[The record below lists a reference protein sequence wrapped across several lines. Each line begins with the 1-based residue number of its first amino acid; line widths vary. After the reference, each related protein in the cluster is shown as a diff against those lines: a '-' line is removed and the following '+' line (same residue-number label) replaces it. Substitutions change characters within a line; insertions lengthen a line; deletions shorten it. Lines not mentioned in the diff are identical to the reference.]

1 MISRKHL
8 SQNIAF
14 GLFRLL
20 SLSVVGILFAILG
33 FIIYKGIGVID
44 WEFLTGAPTDGMTS
58 GGILPAIVGTFCL
71 MTGSALFAFPVGVM
85 SGIYMNEYAPK
96 GWIVRFIRM
105 MTNNLSGIPSIV
117 FGLFGMALFVNYMD
131 FGDSILAGSL
141 TLGLLSLPL
150 VIRTTEEALK
160 AIPDNLREGSRALGA
175 TKQQT
180 IWHVILP
187 MGMPNIITGLIL
199 ALGRVSGETAPIL
212 FTCAA
217 YFLPQLPGS
226 IFDQCMALPMNV
238 LLGWHIQT
246 IIVVTS
252 VAIVLYSML
261 GGMKAVIW
269 TEAIQGIILIG
280 GALVCMFILLFDMPG
295 GPVQTFS
302 IAMEDG
308 KFSLGSFGSSL
319 SESTFWVCLI
329 YGIFTNLQNYGI
341 DQSYVQRYHTAKNE
355 KEAKFSA
362 LFGGYLFIPV
372 SAVFFMIGTGLYA
385 FYKVHPGILPDGVG
399 ADYVFPFFIVNELP
413 VGLTGLL
420 IASIFAAG
428 MSTIA
433 TSVTSSS
440 TIILTD
446 YYQRF
451 RKHAGNRE
459 RMLVLKL
466 SSVGVGVAGILVAF
480 AFMSVQSALDAW
492 WALASIFSGGMLGLF
507 LLGYISRK
515 ARNFDAVLGVVCGV
529 ILVCWIVISPFV
541 HANLAIVFGTLLIFL
556 VGFLSANLLNKRRCK

>member
-1 MISRKHL
+1 MHIIDIIVFL
-8 SQNIAF
+8 LFTGGVVAF
-14 GLFRLL
+14 GCSFFKKKGTSEEFTSAGRSLPGWVVGMSIFATYVSSISYLGYPGQAFSGDWNAFVF
-20 SLSVVGILFAILG
+20 SLSIPIASYFAARYFVPFYRSQDSISAYSFLENRFG
-33 FIIYKGIGVID
+33 PWARIYASSCYL
-44 WEFLTGAPTDGMTS
+44 LTQIAR
-58 GGILPAIVGTFCL
+58 
-71 MTGSALFAFPVGVM
+71 TGS
-85 SGIYMNEYAPK
+85 
-96 GWIVRFIRM
+96 
-105 MTNNLSGIPSIV
+105 
-117 FGLFGMALFVNYMD
+117 
-131 FGDSILAGSL
+131 ILY
-141 TLGLLSLPL
+141 LL
-150 VIRTTEEALK
+150 
-160 AIPDNLREGSRALGA
+160 
-175 TKQQT
+175 
-180 IWHVILP
+180 
-187 MGMPNIITGLIL
+187 
-199 ALGRVSGETAPIL
+199 
-212 FTCAA
+212 
-217 YFLPQLPGS
+217 
-226 IFDQCMALPMNV
+226 ALPMNV

-385 FYKVHPGILPDGVG
+385 FYKVHPGILPDGVR

-507 LLGYISRK
+507 LLGYISKK

>member
-1 MISRKHL
+1 MHIIDIIVFL
-8 SQNIAF
+8 LFTGGVVAF
-14 GLFRLL
+14 GCSFFKKKGTSEEFTSAGRSLPGWVVGMSIFATYVSSISYLGYPGKAFSGDWNAFVF
-20 SLSVVGILFAILG
+20 SLSIPIASYFAARYFVPFYRSQDSISAYSFLENRFG
-33 FIIYKGIGVID
+33 PWARIYASSCYL
-44 WEFLTGAPTDGMTS
+44 LTQIAR
-58 GGILPAIVGTFCL
+58 
-71 MTGSALFAFPVGVM
+71 TGS
-85 SGIYMNEYAPK
+85 
-96 GWIVRFIRM
+96 
-105 MTNNLSGIPSIV
+105 
-117 FGLFGMALFVNYMD
+117 
-131 FGDSILAGSL
+131 ILY
-141 TLGLLSLPL
+141 LL
-150 VIRTTEEALK
+150 
-160 AIPDNLREGSRALGA
+160 
-175 TKQQT
+175 
-180 IWHVILP
+180 
-187 MGMPNIITGLIL
+187 
-199 ALGRVSGETAPIL
+199 
-212 FTCAA
+212 
-217 YFLPQLPGS
+217 
-226 IFDQCMALPMNV
+226 ALPMNV
-238 LLGWHIQT
+238 LLGWNIQT
-246 IIVVTS
+246 IIIVTS

-280 GALVCMFILLFDMPG
+280 GALVCMFILLFDMPE
-295 GPVQTFS
+295 GPAQTFS

-329 YGIFTNLQNYGI
+329 YGVFTNLQNYGI

-355 KEAKFSA
+355 KEAEFSA

-385 FYKVHPGILPDGVG
+385 FYKVHPGVLPDGVG

-556 VGFLSANLLNKRRCK
+556 VGFLSANLFNKRRCK

>member
-1 MISRKHL
+1 
-8 SQNIAF
+8 
-14 GLFRLL
+14 
-20 SLSVVGILFAILG
+20 
-33 FIIYKGIGVID
+33 
-44 WEFLTGAPTDGMTS
+44 
-58 GGILPAIVGTFCL
+58 
-71 MTGSALFAFPVGVM
+71 
-85 SGIYMNEYAPK
+85 
-96 GWIVRFIRM
+96 
-105 MTNNLSGIPSIV
+105 
-117 FGLFGMALFVNYMD
+117 
-131 FGDSILAGSL
+131 
-141 TLGLLSLPL
+141 
-150 VIRTTEEALK
+150 
-160 AIPDNLREGSRALGA
+160 
-175 TKQQT
+175 
-180 IWHVILP
+180 
-187 MGMPNIITGLIL
+187 
-199 ALGRVSGETAPIL
+199 
-212 FTCAA
+212 
-217 YFLPQLPGS
+217 
-226 IFDQCMALPMNV
+226 MNV

-399 ADYVFPFFIVNELP
+399 ADYVFSVFIVNELP

-466 SSVGVGVAGILVAF
+466 SSVGVGVAGILV
-480 AFMSVQSALDAW
+480 
-492 WALASIFSGGMLGLF
+492 
-507 LLGYISRK
+507 LLLYECAKCAG
-515 ARNFDAVLGVVCGV
+515 C
-529 ILVCWIVISPFV
+529 
-541 HANLAIVFGTLLIFL
+541 L
-556 VGFLSANLLNKRRCK
+556 VGVGVYFQRRHVGTVSIGVYFEEST

>member
-1 MISRKHL
+1 MHIIDIIVFL
-8 SQNIAF
+8 LFTGGVVAF
-14 GLFRLL
+14 GCSFFKKKGTSEEFTSAGRSLPGWVVGMSIFATYVSSISYLGYPGKAFSGDWNAFVF
-20 SLSVVGILFAILG
+20 SLSIPIASYFAARYFVPFYRSQDSISAYSFLENRFG
-33 FIIYKGIGVID
+33 PWARIYASSCYL
-44 WEFLTGAPTDGMTS
+44 LTQIAR
-58 GGILPAIVGTFCL
+58 
-71 MTGSALFAFPVGVM
+71 TGS
-85 SGIYMNEYAPK
+85 
-96 GWIVRFIRM
+96 
-105 MTNNLSGIPSIV
+105 
-117 FGLFGMALFVNYMD
+117 
-131 FGDSILAGSL
+131 ILY
-141 TLGLLSLPL
+141 LL
-150 VIRTTEEALK
+150 
-160 AIPDNLREGSRALGA
+160 
-175 TKQQT
+175 
-180 IWHVILP
+180 
-187 MGMPNIITGLIL
+187 
-199 ALGRVSGETAPIL
+199 
-212 FTCAA
+212 
-217 YFLPQLPGS
+217 
-226 IFDQCMALPMNV
+226 ALPMNV
-238 LLGWHIQT
+238 LLGWNIQT
-246 IIVVTS
+246 IIIVTS

-280 GALVCMFILLFDMPG
+280 GALVCMFILLFDMPE
-295 GPVQTFS
+295 GPAQTFS

-329 YGIFTNLQNYGI
+329 YGVFTNLQNYGI

-385 FYKVHPGILPDGVG
+385 FYKVHPGVLPDGVG

-515 ARNFDAVLGVVCGV
+515 ARNFDAVLGAVCGV

-556 VGFLSANLLNKRRCK
+556 VGFLSANLFNKRRCK

>member
-1 MISRKHL
+1 MHIIDIIVFL
-8 SQNIAF
+8 LFTGGVVAF
-14 GLFRLL
+14 GCSFFKKKGTSEEFTSAGRSLPGWVVGMSIFATYVSSISYLGYPGKAFSGDWNAFVF
-20 SLSVVGILFAILG
+20 SLSIPIASYFAARYFVPFYRSQDSISAYSFLENRFG
-33 FIIYKGIGVID
+33 PWARIYASSCYL
-44 WEFLTGAPTDGMTS
+44 LTQIAR
-58 GGILPAIVGTFCL
+58 
-71 MTGSALFAFPVGVM
+71 TGS
-85 SGIYMNEYAPK
+85 
-96 GWIVRFIRM
+96 
-105 MTNNLSGIPSIV
+105 
-117 FGLFGMALFVNYMD
+117 
-131 FGDSILAGSL
+131 ILY
-141 TLGLLSLPL
+141 LL
-150 VIRTTEEALK
+150 
-160 AIPDNLREGSRALGA
+160 
-175 TKQQT
+175 
-180 IWHVILP
+180 
-187 MGMPNIITGLIL
+187 
-199 ALGRVSGETAPIL
+199 
-212 FTCAA
+212 
-217 YFLPQLPGS
+217 
-226 IFDQCMALPMNV
+226 ALPMNV
-238 LLGWHIQT
+238 LLGWNIQT
-246 IIVVTS
+246 IIIVTS

-280 GALVCMFILLFDMPG
+280 GALVCMFILLFDMPE
-295 GPVQTFS
+295 GPAQTFS

-329 YGIFTNLQNYGI
+329 YGVFTNLQNYGI

-385 FYKVHPGILPDGVG
+385 FYKMHPGVLPDGVG

-556 VGFLSANLLNKRRCK
+556 VGFLSANLFNKRRCK

>member
-1 MISRKHL
+1 MHIIDIIVFL
-8 SQNIAF
+8 LFTGGVVAF
-14 GLFRLL
+14 GCSFFKKKGTSEEFTSAGRSLPGWVVGMSIFATYVSSISYLGYPGKAFSGDWNAFVF
-20 SLSVVGILFAILG
+20 SLSIPIASYFAARYFVPFYRSQDSISAYSFLENRFG
-33 FIIYKGIGVID
+33 PWARIYASSCYL
-44 WEFLTGAPTDGMTS
+44 LTQIAR
-58 GGILPAIVGTFCL
+58 
-71 MTGSALFAFPVGVM
+71 TGS
-85 SGIYMNEYAPK
+85 
-96 GWIVRFIRM
+96 
-105 MTNNLSGIPSIV
+105 
-117 FGLFGMALFVNYMD
+117 
-131 FGDSILAGSL
+131 ILY
-141 TLGLLSLPL
+141 LL
-150 VIRTTEEALK
+150 
-160 AIPDNLREGSRALGA
+160 
-175 TKQQT
+175 
-180 IWHVILP
+180 
-187 MGMPNIITGLIL
+187 
-199 ALGRVSGETAPIL
+199 
-212 FTCAA
+212 
-217 YFLPQLPGS
+217 
-226 IFDQCMALPMNV
+226 ALPMNV

-451 RKHAGNRE
+451 RKYAGNRE

>member
-1 MISRKHL
+1 MHIIDIIVFL
-8 SQNIAF
+8 LFTGGVVAF
-14 GLFRLL
+14 GCSFFKKKGTSEEFTSAGRSLPGWVVGMSIFATYVSSISYLGYPGKAFSGDWNAFVF
-20 SLSVVGILFAILG
+20 SLSIPIASYFAARYFVPFYRSQDSISAYSFLENRFG
-33 FIIYKGIGVID
+33 PWARIYASSCYL
-44 WEFLTGAPTDGMTS
+44 LTQIAR
-58 GGILPAIVGTFCL
+58 
-71 MTGSALFAFPVGVM
+71 TGS
-85 SGIYMNEYAPK
+85 
-96 GWIVRFIRM
+96 
-105 MTNNLSGIPSIV
+105 
-117 FGLFGMALFVNYMD
+117 
-131 FGDSILAGSL
+131 ILY
-141 TLGLLSLPL
+141 LL
-150 VIRTTEEALK
+150 
-160 AIPDNLREGSRALGA
+160 
-175 TKQQT
+175 
-180 IWHVILP
+180 
-187 MGMPNIITGLIL
+187 
-199 ALGRVSGETAPIL
+199 
-212 FTCAA
+212 
-217 YFLPQLPGS
+217 
-226 IFDQCMALPMNV
+226 ALPMNV

-480 AFMSVQSALDAW
+480 AFMSVQSALDTW

>member
-1 MISRKHL
+1 MHIIDIIVFL
-8 SQNIAF
+8 LFTGGVVAF
-14 GLFRLL
+14 GCSFFKKKGTSEEFTSAGRSLPGWVVGMSIFATYVSSISYLGYPGKAFSGDWNAFVF
-20 SLSVVGILFAILG
+20 SLSIPIASYFAARYFVPFYRSQDSISAYSFLENRFG
-33 FIIYKGIGVID
+33 PWARIYASSCYL
-44 WEFLTGAPTDGMTS
+44 LTQIAR
-58 GGILPAIVGTFCL
+58 
-71 MTGSALFAFPVGVM
+71 TGS
-85 SGIYMNEYAPK
+85 
-96 GWIVRFIRM
+96 
-105 MTNNLSGIPSIV
+105 
-117 FGLFGMALFVNYMD
+117 
-131 FGDSILAGSL
+131 ILY
-141 TLGLLSLPL
+141 LL
-150 VIRTTEEALK
+150 
-160 AIPDNLREGSRALGA
+160 
-175 TKQQT
+175 
-180 IWHVILP
+180 
-187 MGMPNIITGLIL
+187 
-199 ALGRVSGETAPIL
+199 
-212 FTCAA
+212 
-217 YFLPQLPGS
+217 
-226 IFDQCMALPMNV
+226 ALPMNV
-238 LLGWHIQT
+238 LLGWNIQT
-246 IIVVTS
+246 IIIVTS

-280 GALVCMFILLFDMPG
+280 GALVCMFILLFDMPE
-295 GPVQTFS
+295 GPAQTFS

-329 YGIFTNLQNYGI
+329 YGVFTNLQNYGI

-385 FYKVHPGILPDGVG
+385 FYKVHPGVLPDGVG

-541 HANLAIVFGTLLIFL
+541 HATLAIVFGTLLIFL
-556 VGFLSANLLNKRRCK
+556 VGFLSANLFNKRRCK

>member
-1 MISRKHL
+1 MHIIDIIVFL
-8 SQNIAF
+8 LFTGGVVAF
-14 GLFRLL
+14 GCSFFKKKGTSEEFTSAGRSLPGWVVGMSIFATYVSSISYLGYPGKAFSGDWNAFVF
-20 SLSVVGILFAILG
+20 SLSIPIASYFAARYFVPFYRSQDSISAYSFLENRFG
-33 FIIYKGIGVID
+33 PWARIYASSCYL
-44 WEFLTGAPTDGMTS
+44 LTQIAR
-58 GGILPAIVGTFCL
+58 
-71 MTGSALFAFPVGVM
+71 TGS
-85 SGIYMNEYAPK
+85 
-96 GWIVRFIRM
+96 
-105 MTNNLSGIPSIV
+105 
-117 FGLFGMALFVNYMD
+117 
-131 FGDSILAGSL
+131 ILY
-141 TLGLLSLPL
+141 LL
-150 VIRTTEEALK
+150 
-160 AIPDNLREGSRALGA
+160 
-175 TKQQT
+175 
-180 IWHVILP
+180 
-187 MGMPNIITGLIL
+187 
-199 ALGRVSGETAPIL
+199 
-212 FTCAA
+212 
-217 YFLPQLPGS
+217 
-226 IFDQCMALPMNV
+226 ALPMNV

-507 LLGYISRK
+507 LLGYISKK

-556 VGFLSANLLNKRRCK
+556 VGFLSANLLNKRRCCLLYTSPSPRDCS

>member
-1 MISRKHL
+1 MHIIDIIVFL
-8 SQNIAF
+8 LFTGGVVAF
-14 GLFRLL
+14 GCSFFKKKGTSEEFTSAGRSLPGWVVGMSIFATYVSSISYLGYPGKAFSGDWNAFVF
-20 SLSVVGILFAILG
+20 SLSIPIASHFAARYFVPFYRSQDSISAYSFLENRFG
-33 FIIYKGIGVID
+33 PWARIYTSSCYL
-44 WEFLTGAPTDGMTS
+44 LTQIAR
-58 GGILPAIVGTFCL
+58 
-71 MTGSALFAFPVGVM
+71 TGS
-85 SGIYMNEYAPK
+85 
-96 GWIVRFIRM
+96 
-105 MTNNLSGIPSIV
+105 
-117 FGLFGMALFVNYMD
+117 
-131 FGDSILAGSL
+131 ILY
-141 TLGLLSLPL
+141 LL
-150 VIRTTEEALK
+150 
-160 AIPDNLREGSRALGA
+160 
-175 TKQQT
+175 
-180 IWHVILP
+180 
-187 MGMPNIITGLIL
+187 
-199 ALGRVSGETAPIL
+199 
-212 FTCAA
+212 
-217 YFLPQLPGS
+217 
-226 IFDQCMALPMNV
+226 ALPMNV
-238 LLGWHIQT
+238 LLGWNIQT
-246 IIVVTS
+246 IIIVTS

-280 GALVCMFILLFDMPG
+280 GALVCMFILLFDMPE
-295 GPVQTFS
+295 GPAQTFS

-329 YGIFTNLQNYGI
+329 YGVFTNLQNYGI

-385 FYKVHPGILPDGVG
+385 FYKVHPGVLPDGVG

-556 VGFLSANLLNKRRCK
+556 VGFLSANLFNKKRCK

>member
-1 MISRKHL
+1 MHIIDIIVFL
-8 SQNIAF
+8 LFTGGVVAF
-14 GLFRLL
+14 GCSFFKKKGTSEEFTSAGRSLPGWVVGMSIFATYVSSISYLGYPGKAFSGDWNAFVF
-20 SLSVVGILFAILG
+20 SLSIPIASYFAARYFVPFYRSQDSISAYSFLENRFG
-33 FIIYKGIGVID
+33 PWARIYASSCYL
-44 WEFLTGAPTDGMTS
+44 LTQIAR
-58 GGILPAIVGTFCL
+58 
-71 MTGSALFAFPVGVM
+71 TGS
-85 SGIYMNEYAPK
+85 
-96 GWIVRFIRM
+96 
-105 MTNNLSGIPSIV
+105 
-117 FGLFGMALFVNYMD
+117 
-131 FGDSILAGSL
+131 ILY
-141 TLGLLSLPL
+141 LL
-150 VIRTTEEALK
+150 
-160 AIPDNLREGSRALGA
+160 
-175 TKQQT
+175 
-180 IWHVILP
+180 
-187 MGMPNIITGLIL
+187 
-199 ALGRVSGETAPIL
+199 
-212 FTCAA
+212 
-217 YFLPQLPGS
+217 
-226 IFDQCMALPMNV
+226 ALPMNV

-385 FYKVHPGILPDGVG
+385 FYKVHPGILPDGVR

-420 IASIFAAG
+420 IASIFAVG

-507 LLGYISRK
+507 LLGYISKK

>member
-1 MISRKHL
+1 MHIIDIIVFL
-8 SQNIAF
+8 LFTGGVVAF
-14 GLFRLL
+14 GCSFFKKKGTSEEFTSAGRSLPGWVVGMSIFATYVSSISYLGYPGKAFSGDWNAFVF
-20 SLSVVGILFAILG
+20 SLSIPIASYFAARYFVPFYRSQDSISAYSFLENRFG
-33 FIIYKGIGVID
+33 PWARIYASSCYL
-44 WEFLTGAPTDGMTS
+44 LTQIAR
-58 GGILPAIVGTFCL
+58 
-71 MTGSALFAFPVGVM
+71 TGS
-85 SGIYMNEYAPK
+85 
-96 GWIVRFIRM
+96 
-105 MTNNLSGIPSIV
+105 
-117 FGLFGMALFVNYMD
+117 
-131 FGDSILAGSL
+131 ILY
-141 TLGLLSLPL
+141 LL
-150 VIRTTEEALK
+150 
-160 AIPDNLREGSRALGA
+160 
-175 TKQQT
+175 
-180 IWHVILP
+180 
-187 MGMPNIITGLIL
+187 
-199 ALGRVSGETAPIL
+199 
-212 FTCAA
+212 
-217 YFLPQLPGS
+217 
-226 IFDQCMALPMNV
+226 ALPMNV

-507 LLGYISRK
+507 LLGYTSRK

>member
-1 MISRKHL
+1 MHIIDIIVYL
-8 SQNIAF
+8 LCTGGVVAF
-14 GLFRLL
+14 GCSFFKKKGTSEEFTSAGRSLPGWVVGMSIFATYVSSISYLGYPGKAFSGDWNAFVF
-20 SLSVVGILFAILG
+20 SLSIPIASYFAARYFVPFYRSQDSISAYSFLENRFG
-33 FIIYKGIGVID
+33 PWARIYASSCYL
-44 WEFLTGAPTDGMTS
+44 LTQIAR
-58 GGILPAIVGTFCL
+58 
-71 MTGSALFAFPVGVM
+71 TGS
-85 SGIYMNEYAPK
+85 
-96 GWIVRFIRM
+96 
-105 MTNNLSGIPSIV
+105 
-117 FGLFGMALFVNYMD
+117 
-131 FGDSILAGSL
+131 ILY
-141 TLGLLSLPL
+141 LL
-150 VIRTTEEALK
+150 
-160 AIPDNLREGSRALGA
+160 
-175 TKQQT
+175 
-180 IWHVILP
+180 
-187 MGMPNIITGLIL
+187 
-199 ALGRVSGETAPIL
+199 
-212 FTCAA
+212 
-217 YFLPQLPGS
+217 
-226 IFDQCMALPMNV
+226 ALPMNV
-238 LLGWHIQT
+238 LLGWNIQT
-246 IIVVTS
+246 IIIVTS

-280 GALVCMFILLFDMPG
+280 GALVCMFILLFDMPE
-295 GPVQTFS
+295 GPAQTFS

-385 FYKVHPGILPDGVG
+385 FYKVHPGILPDGVR

-507 LLGYISRK
+507 LLGYISKK

>member
-1 MISRKHL
+1 MHIIDIIVFL
-8 SQNIAF
+8 LFTGGVVAF
-14 GLFRLL
+14 GCSFFKKKGTSEEFTSAGRSLPGWVVGMSIFATYVSSISYLGYPGKAFSGDWNAFVF
-20 SLSVVGILFAILG
+20 SLSIPIASYFAARYFVPFYRSQDSISAYSFLENRFG
-33 FIIYKGIGVID
+33 PWARIYASSCYL
-44 WEFLTGAPTDGMTS
+44 LTQIAR
-58 GGILPAIVGTFCL
+58 
-71 MTGSALFAFPVGVM
+71 TGS
-85 SGIYMNEYAPK
+85 
-96 GWIVRFIRM
+96 
-105 MTNNLSGIPSIV
+105 
-117 FGLFGMALFVNYMD
+117 
-131 FGDSILAGSL
+131 ILY
-141 TLGLLSLPL
+141 LL
-150 VIRTTEEALK
+150 
-160 AIPDNLREGSRALGA
+160 
-175 TKQQT
+175 
-180 IWHVILP
+180 
-187 MGMPNIITGLIL
+187 
-199 ALGRVSGETAPIL
+199 
-212 FTCAA
+212 
-217 YFLPQLPGS
+217 
-226 IFDQCMALPMNV
+226 ALPMNV

-466 SSVGVGVAGILVAF
+466 SSVGVGVAGVVAF

-507 LLGYISRK
+507 LLGYISK
-515 ARNFDAVLGVVCGV
+515 QARNFDAVLGVVCGV

>member
-1 MISRKHL
+1 MHIIDIIVFL
-8 SQNIAF
+8 LFTGGVVAF
-14 GLFRLL
+14 GCTFFMKKGTSEEFTSAGRSLPGWVVGMSIFATYVSSISYLGYPGKAFSGDWNAFVF
-20 SLSVVGILFAILG
+20 SLSIPIASYFAARYFVPFYRSQDSISAYSFLENRFG
-33 FIIYKGIGVID
+33 PWARIYASSCYL
-44 WEFLTGAPTDGMTS
+44 LTQIAR
-58 GGILPAIVGTFCL
+58 
-71 MTGSALFAFPVGVM
+71 TGS
-85 SGIYMNEYAPK
+85 
-96 GWIVRFIRM
+96 
-105 MTNNLSGIPSIV
+105 
-117 FGLFGMALFVNYMD
+117 
-131 FGDSILAGSL
+131 ILY
-141 TLGLLSLPL
+141 LL
-150 VIRTTEEALK
+150 
-160 AIPDNLREGSRALGA
+160 
-175 TKQQT
+175 
-180 IWHVILP
+180 
-187 MGMPNIITGLIL
+187 
-199 ALGRVSGETAPIL
+199 
-212 FTCAA
+212 
-217 YFLPQLPGS
+217 
-226 IFDQCMALPMNV
+226 ALPMNV
-238 LLGWHIQT
+238 LLGWNIQT
-246 IIVVTS
+246 IIIVTS

-280 GALVCMFILLFDMPG
+280 GALVCMFILLFDMPE
-295 GPVQTFS
+295 GPAQTFS

-329 YGIFTNLQNYGI
+329 YGVFTNLQNYGI

-385 FYKVHPGILPDGVG
+385 FYKVHPGVLPDGVG

-556 VGFLSANLLNKRRCK
+556 VGFLSANLFNKRRCK

>member
-1 MISRKHL
+1 MHIIDIIVFL
-8 SQNIAF
+8 LFTGGVVAF
-14 GLFRLL
+14 GCSFFKKKGTSEEFTSAGRSLPGWVVGMSIFATYVSSISYLGYPGKAFSGDWNAFVF
-20 SLSVVGILFAILG
+20 SLSIPIASYFAARYFVPFYRSQDSISAYSFLENRFG
-33 FIIYKGIGVID
+33 PWARIYASSCYL
-44 WEFLTGAPTDGMTS
+44 LTQIAR
-58 GGILPAIVGTFCL
+58 
-71 MTGSALFAFPVGVM
+71 TGS
-85 SGIYMNEYAPK
+85 
-96 GWIVRFIRM
+96 
-105 MTNNLSGIPSIV
+105 
-117 FGLFGMALFVNYMD
+117 
-131 FGDSILAGSL
+131 ILY
-141 TLGLLSLPL
+141 LL
-150 VIRTTEEALK
+150 
-160 AIPDNLREGSRALGA
+160 
-175 TKQQT
+175 
-180 IWHVILP
+180 
-187 MGMPNIITGLIL
+187 
-199 ALGRVSGETAPIL
+199 
-212 FTCAA
+212 
-217 YFLPQLPGS
+217 
-226 IFDQCMALPMNV
+226 ALPMNV
-238 LLGWHIQT
+238 LLGWNIQT
-246 IIVVTS
+246 IIIVTS

-280 GALVCMFILLFDMPG
+280 GALVCMFILLFDMPE
-295 GPVQTFS
+295 GPAQTFS
-302 IAMEDG
+302 IAREDG

-329 YGIFTNLQNYGI
+329 YGVFTNLQNYGI

-385 FYKVHPGILPDGVG
+385 FYKVHPGVLPDGVG

-556 VGFLSANLLNKRRCK
+556 VGFLSANLFNKRRCK

>member
-1 MISRKHL
+1 MHIIDIIVFL
-8 SQNIAF
+8 LFTGGVVAF
-14 GLFRLL
+14 GCSFFKKKGTSEEFTSAGRSLPGWVVGMSIFATYVSSISYLGYPGKAFSGDWNAFVF
-20 SLSVVGILFAILG
+20 SLSIPIASYFAARYFVPFYRSQDSISAYSFLENRFG
-33 FIIYKGIGVID
+33 PWARIYASSCYL
-44 WEFLTGAPTDGMTS
+44 LTQIAR
-58 GGILPAIVGTFCL
+58 
-71 MTGSALFAFPVGVM
+71 TGS
-85 SGIYMNEYAPK
+85 
-96 GWIVRFIRM
+96 
-105 MTNNLSGIPSIV
+105 
-117 FGLFGMALFVNYMD
+117 
-131 FGDSILAGSL
+131 ILY
-141 TLGLLSLPL
+141 LL
-150 VIRTTEEALK
+150 
-160 AIPDNLREGSRALGA
+160 
-175 TKQQT
+175 
-180 IWHVILP
+180 
-187 MGMPNIITGLIL
+187 
-199 ALGRVSGETAPIL
+199 
-212 FTCAA
+212 
-217 YFLPQLPGS
+217 
-226 IFDQCMALPMNV
+226 ALPMNV

-507 LLGYISRK
+507 LLGYISK
-515 ARNFDAVLGVVCGV
+515 QARNFDAVLGVVCGV

-556 VGFLSANLLNKRRCK
+556 VGFLSANLFNKRRCK

>member
-1 MISRKHL
+1 MHIIDIIVFL
-8 SQNIAF
+8 LFTGGVVAF
-14 GLFRLL
+14 GCSFFKKKGTSEEFTSAGRSLPGWVVGMSIFATYVSSISYLGYPGKAFSGDWNAFVF
-20 SLSVVGILFAILG
+20 SLSIPIASYFAARYFVPFYRSQDSISAYSFLENRFG
-33 FIIYKGIGVID
+33 PWARIYASSCYL
-44 WEFLTGAPTDGMTS
+44 LTQIAR
-58 GGILPAIVGTFCL
+58 
-71 MTGSALFAFPVGVM
+71 TGS
-85 SGIYMNEYAPK
+85 
-96 GWIVRFIRM
+96 
-105 MTNNLSGIPSIV
+105 
-117 FGLFGMALFVNYMD
+117 
-131 FGDSILAGSL
+131 ILY
-141 TLGLLSLPL
+141 LL
-150 VIRTTEEALK
+150 
-160 AIPDNLREGSRALGA
+160 
-175 TKQQT
+175 
-180 IWHVILP
+180 
-187 MGMPNIITGLIL
+187 
-199 ALGRVSGETAPIL
+199 
-212 FTCAA
+212 
-217 YFLPQLPGS
+217 
-226 IFDQCMALPMNV
+226 ALPMNV
-238 LLGWHIQT
+238 LLGWNIQT
-246 IIVVTS
+246 IIIVTS

-280 GALVCMFILLFDMPG
+280 GALVCMFILLFDMPE
-295 GPVQTFS
+295 GPAQTFS

-329 YGIFTNLQNYGI
+329 YGVFTNLQNYGI

-385 FYKVHPGILPDGVG
+385 FYKVHPGVLPDGVG

-515 ARNFDAVLGVVCGV
+515 ARNFDAVLGVDCGV

-556 VGFLSANLLNKRRCK
+556 VGFLSANLFNKRRCK